1 MGFFAKRDGAWARP
15 VAKRDGAWAKP
26 AAWHDG
32 GGKGGEPPGHAGETG
47 VPAFGCSEF
56 DVGLMGMGPEQR
68 LLIVDDE
75 LSIVQMLE
83 EFFRME
89 GYEAV
94 CAQSAEEA
102 LRAVNRSLTEERA
115 GIDLALL
122 DVNMPGMDG
131 FELCRRIREHLSCPI
146 IFLTARVE
154 DVDQLDGFAAGADD
168 YVLKPFSLEVLGGR
182 VRAHLAREARR
193 DASRPQSVRI
203 FHDLTIDYA
212 ERTVEVSAR
221 DARISLDLTRTEFD
235 IIALL
240 SKNPGRVY
248 DRVHIYEQVW
258 GWGATGDPSI
268 VREHVRRVRK
278 KFAEAGLDGE
288 VIETVWGVGYRW
300 AAR

>member
-1 MGFFAKRDGAWARP
+1 M
-15 VAKRDGAWAKP
+15 
-26 AAWHDG
+26 
-32 GGKGGEPPGHAGETG
+32 
-47 VPAFGCSEF
+47 
-56 DVGLMGMGPEQR
+56 GLMGMGPEQR

-89 GYEAV
+89 GYETV

-102 LRAVNRSLTEERA
+102 LRAVNRSLTEEHA

-193 DASRPQSVRI
+193 GRRAFASSMTSRSIMQSVRSRSRPGMLASR
-203 FHDLTIDYA
+203 LTS
-212 ERTVEVSAR
+212 RAR
-221 DARISLDLTRTEFD
+221 SSTSSRC
-235 IIALL
+235 
-240 SKNPGRVY
+240 
-248 DRVHIYEQVW
+248 
-258 GWGATGDPSI
+258 
-268 VREHVRRVRK
+268 
-278 KFAEAGLDGE
+278 
-288 VIETVWGVGYRW
+288 
-300 AAR
+300 